1 MTGPPPPTR
10 RVPQSARRAWALVR
24 RALGAV
30 RRRAQAEGTVDG
42 VMLGLGATTGLLT
55 GVLAWL
61 LISIVEVLQHVV
73 WTDPAPAWQLVLV
86 PAVGGLLVGL
96 LVTRV
101 VPEVAGGGIVSTMET
116 LALHGGRFRRRVPL
130 GALGATS
137 VALGSGA
144 SGGREGPIVLIGG
157 SVGSVVGRL
166 LPIGEARMRSL
177 VAAGAA
183 AGIGASFNAPIGGML
198 FAIEVLQLGVRG
210 AGLQVVVVGSV
221 VGSVVARQLVGEDL
235 IFQPTREFGLGD
247 PIELVVYA
255 LLGLLAVVVALGFHR
270 GEQLAQRAAAWSRR
284 RIGRVATLGA
294 AGLVVGLI
302 ALVVPE
308 VLGDGE
314 SVPPIVGVREPI
326 QAILD
331 VEYGTTWTAAALLLV
346 LLVAKLVA
354 TSVTVGA
361 GSAVGSFAPMLLTGA
376 ALGGVV
382 GTAALPILPALDP
395 GAVATVG
402 MAAVFGATARAPLTA
417 IIIVFELVGDYEL
430 VLPLMLAVGLAVFL
444 HDRVRPEGIYAAHLR
459 RRGVVLGR
467 PDDVD
472 VLQRVTVAEVMT
484 RDHPTIPA
492 DADRAAVEAH
502 FARGG
507 GRGYAVVDPRGQ
519 LVGILTRGDLATRD
533 GRTAADLCTRRALTV
548 VTDDPVFVAVRRMAS
563 LDVGRVPV
571 LDQSTRRMVGML
583 RREDIVRAY
592 QLGLTRGA
600 ATQQREAASQLR
612 DLTGVRFVELAVDD
626 RSPVVGAAVRD
637 VAWPERTVLT
647 SVRRDQGVVVPTGE
661 TVLASG
667 DVLVVLAADPDA
679 VRDLIAGAPADR

>member
-1 MTGPPPPTR
+1 
-10 RVPQSARRAWALVR
+10 
-24 RALGAV
+24 
-30 RRRAQAEGTVDG
+30 
-42 VMLGLGATTGLLT
+42 MLALGATTGLLT

-61 LISIVEVLQHVV
+61 LISAVEVVQHLV
-73 WTDPAPAWQLVLV
+73 WTDPAPAWQILLV
-86 PAVGGLLVGL
+86 PAVGGLVVGL
-96 LVTRV
+96 LVTRL
-101 VPEVAGGGIVSTMET
+101 VPEVAGGGVVSTMET
-116 LALHGGRFRRRVPL
+116 LALRGGRFRRRVPL
-130 GALGATS
+130 SALGATT
-137 VALGSGA
+137 VALGTGA

-157 SVGSVVGRL
+157 AIGSVVGRL
-166 LPIGEARMRSL
+166 VPIDEARMRSL

-198 FAIEVLQLGVRG
+198 FAVEILQLGVRG

-221 VGSVVARQLVGEDL
+221 VGSVVSRQLVGENL
-235 IFQPTREFGLGD
+235 IFQPSRPLGLGE

-255 LLGLLAVVVALGFHR
+255 VLGLLAVAVAMGFHR
-270 GEQLAQRAAAWSRR
+270 GEQLAQDAAGWLRR
-284 RIGRVATLGA
+284 RIGRVATIGL
-294 AGLVVGLI
+294 AGGVVGLI

-326 QAILD
+326 QAMLD
-331 VEYGTTWTAAALLLV
+331 VEQGTTWTAAGFLLL

-354 TSVTVGA
+354 TSVTVGS

-376 ALGGVV
+376 ALGAVV
-382 GTAALPILPALDP
+382 GIAALPVLPALDP

-444 HDRVRPEGIYAAHLR
+444 HDRVRAEGIYALHLR

-472 VLQRVTVAEVMT
+472 VLQRVQVGEVMT
-484 RDHPTIPA
+484 KDHPIL
-492 DADRAAVEAH
+492 DADEDRASVAAR

-507 GRGYAVVDPRGQ
+507 SHGYAVADERGQ
-519 LVGILTRGDLATRD
+519 LVGVLTRGDLATRD

-548 VTDDPVFVAVRRMAS
+548 SPSDPVFVAVRRMAS
-563 LDVGRVPV
+563 LNVGRVPV
-571 LDQSTRRMVGML
+571 IDAATRRIVGML
-583 RREDIVRAY
+583 RREDIVQAY
-592 QLGLTRGA
+592 QLGLARGA
-600 ATQQREAASQLR
+600 ATQQRDASSQLR

-626 RSPVVGAAVRD
+626 SSPVAGQAVRD
-637 VAWPERTVLT
+637 VPWPERTVLT
-647 SVRRDQGVVVPTGE
+647 SVRRRGEVVVPTGS
-661 TVLASG
+661 TVLTPG
-667 DVLVVLAADPDA
+667 DVLVILAAAPDA
-679 VRDLIAGAPADR
+679 VRDLVAGAAAER

>member
-1 MTGPPPPTR
+1 MSLTGDAGDRLPAVGR
-10 RVPQSARRAWALVR
+10 QAWALVR
-24 RALGAV
+24 RGLGSL

-42 VMLGLGATTGLLT
+42 VMLGLGATTGLVT

-61 LISIVEVLQHVV
+61 LISVVELLQHVV
-73 WTDPAPAWQLVLV
+73 WTDPAPWWQLVLI
-86 PAVGGLLVGL
+86 PAIGGLVVGL
-96 LVTRV
+96 LVTRL
-101 VPEVAGGGIVSTMET
+101 VPEAAGGGVVATMET

-130 GALGATS
+130 SALAATS

-166 LPIGEARMRSL
+166 VPIGESRMRSL

-198 FAIEVLQLGVRG
+198 FAVEVLQLGVRG

-221 VGSVVARQLVGEDL
+221 VGSVVARQLVGEGL

-247 PIELVVYA
+247 PVELVVYA
-255 LLGLLAVVVALGFHR
+255 VLGFLAVAVALAFQR
-270 GEQLAQRAAAWSRR
+270 SERVAQDAAGWLRA
-284 RIGRVATLGA
+284 RIGRTATLGV
-294 AGLVVGLI
+294 AGLAVGLI
-302 ALVVPE
+302 ALAVPE

-331 VEYGTTWTAAALLLV
+331 VEYGTTWTAAVLLLL
-346 LLVAKLVA
+346 LLVAKIVA
-354 TSVTVGA
+354 TSITVGS
-361 GSAVGSFAPMLLTGA
+361 GSAVGTFAPMLLVGA

-382 GTAALPILPALDP
+382 GTAALPLLPALDP

-402 MAAVFGATARAPLTA
+402 MAAVFGAAARAPLTA

-444 HDRVRPEGIYAAHLR
+444 HDRVRPEGMYAASLR

-472 VLQRVTVAEVMT
+472 VLQRVQVREVMT
-484 RDHPTIPA
+484 PDHPTIPA
-492 DADRAAVEAH
+492 EASRAEVEAH
-502 FARGG
+502 FAASRSNGH
-507 GRGYAVVDPRGQ
+507 AVVDERGQ
-519 LVGILTRGDLATRD
+519 LVGIVTRGDLRARD
-533 GRTAADLCTRRALTV
+533 GRTAADLATRRALTV
-548 VTDDPVFVAVRRMAS
+548 AADDPVFVAVRRMAS

-571 LDQSTRRMVGML
+571 LDPTSRRMVGML

-592 QLGLTRGA
+592 QLGLARGA
-600 ATQQREAASQLR
+600 AQQHRQDSSQLR
-612 DLTGVRFVELAVDD
+612 DLTGVRFVELAVEE
-626 RSPVVGAAVRD
+626 RSPVAGRAVRD
-637 VAWPERTVLT
+637 VAWPDRTVLT
-647 SVRRDQGVVVPTGE
+647 SVRRGGEVVVPTGS
-661 TVLASG
+661 TVLTPG
-667 DVLVVLAADPDA
+667 DVLVVLAAAPDA
-679 VRDLIAGAPADR
+679 VRSLVVGAAADR

>member
-1 MTGPPPPTR
+1 
-10 RVPQSARRAWALVR
+10 
-24 RALGAV
+24 
-30 RRRAQAEGTVDG
+30 
-42 VMLGLGATTGLLT
+42 MLGLGATTGLLT
-55 GVLAWL
+55 GLLAWL
-61 LISIVEVLQHVV
+61 LISIVEIIQHLV

-86 PAVGGLLVGL
+86 PAVGGLVVGL
-96 LVTRV
+96 LVTKL

-116 LALHGGRFRRRVPL
+116 MALHGGSFRRRVPL
-130 GALGATS
+130 SALAATS

-166 LPIGEARMRSL
+166 LPIGETRMRSL

-198 FAIEVLQLGVRG
+198 FAVEVLQLGVRG
-210 AGLQVVVVGSV
+210 GGLQVVVVGSV

-235 IFQPTREFGLGD
+235 IFQPTRELGLGD
-247 PIELVVYA
+247 PVELLVYA
-255 LLGLLAVVVALGFHR
+255 VLGLLAVAVSLGFHR
-270 GEQLAQRAAAWSRR
+270 GEEVAQRAATWLRV
-284 RIGRVATLGA
+284 RIGRVATLGV
-294 AGLVVGLI
+294 AGLAIGLI
-302 ALVVPE
+302 ALAVPE

-331 VEYGTTWTAAALLLV
+331 VEQGTTWTAALLLLV

-354 TSVTVGA
+354 TNITVGA
-361 GSAVGSFAPMLLTGA
+361 GSAVGTFAPMLLTGA

-382 GTAALPILPALDP
+382 GTAALPILPSLDP

-444 HDRVRPEGIYAAHLR
+444 HDRVRPEGIYAAQLR

-472 VLQRVTVAEVMT
+472 VLQRVEVAEVMT
-484 RDHPTIPA
+484 RDHPTFAA
-492 DADRAAVEAH
+492 DDDRETIAAR

-507 GRGYAVVDPRGQ
+507 SRGYAVVDHRGQ
-519 LVGILTRGDLATRD
+519 LIGVLTPGDLATRD
-533 GRTAADLCTRRALTV
+533 GRTAADICTRRALMV
-548 VTDDPVFVAVRRMAS
+548 APSDPVFVAIRRMAS

-571 LDQSTRRMVGML
+571 VDPTTRRTVGML

-592 QLGLTRGA
+592 QLGLARGT
-600 ATQQREAASQLR
+600 ATQQHQATSRLR
-612 DLTGVRFVELAVDD
+612 DLTGVRFVELAVDE
-626 RSPVVGAAVRD
+626 RSPVAGRAVRD
-637 VAWPERTVLT
+637 VPWPERTVLT
-647 SVRRDQGVVVPTGE
+647 SVRRGHDVLVPTGE
-661 TVLASG
+661 TELHHG
-667 DVLVVLAADPDA
+667 DVLVVLAAVPDA
-679 VRDLIAGAPADR
+679 VRALVIGDPVDR

>member
-1 MTGPPPPTR
+1 VPGPVADLWRPIR
-10 RVPQSARRAWALVR
+10 RW
-24 RALGAV
+24 LGAV

-42 VMLGLGATTGLLT
+42 VMLGLGAATGLLT

-61 LISIVEVLQHVV
+61 LISIVEVLQRVV
-73 WTDPAPAWQLVLV
+73 WTDPAPAWQLVAV
-86 PAVGGLLVGL
+86 PTVGGLVVGY
-96 LVTRV
+96 LVTRLA
-101 VPEVAGGGIVSTMET
+101 PEVAGGGVVATMET

-130 GALGATS
+130 GSLAATS
-137 VALGSGA
+137 VALGTGA

-166 LPIGEARMRSL
+166 LPIGETRMRSL

-198 FAIEVLQLGVRG
+198 FAIEVLQLGLRG
-210 AGLQVVVVGSV
+210 AGIQVVVVGSV
-221 VGSVVARQLVGEDL
+221 VGSVVARQLVGEGL
-235 IFQPTREFGLGD
+235 IFQPTRELGLGD

-255 LLGLLAVVVALGFHR
+255 VLGFLAVGVALGFHH
-270 GEQLAQRAAAWSRR
+270 GERLAQEGAAWLRAR
-284 RIGRVATLGA
+284 VGRVVTLGV
-294 AGLVVGLI
+294 AGLAVGLI

-331 VEYGTTWTAAALLLV
+331 VEFGTTWTAAAMLLL

-354 TSVTVGA
+354 TSITVGS

-376 ALGGVV
+376 ALGAVV
-382 GTAALPILPALDP
+382 GTAALPILPAIDP

-430 VLPLMLAVGLAVFL
+430 VLPLMLAVGLALFL
-444 HDRVRPEGIYAAHLR
+444 HDRVRQEGIYAAGLR

-472 VLQRVTVAEVMT
+472 VLQRVEVGEVMT
-484 RDHPTIPA
+484 RDHPTVAA
-492 DADRAAVEAH
+492 DADRASVEAM
-502 FARGG
+502 FAASSS
-507 GRGYAVVDPRGQ
+507 RGYAVVDPRGQ
-519 LVGILTRGDLATRD
+519 LVGVLTRGDLEHRT

-548 VTDDPVFVAVRRMAS
+548 TADDPVFVAVRRMAS

-571 LDQSTRRMVGML
+571 LDPSTRRIVGML

-592 QLGLTRGA
+592 QLGLVRGA
-600 ATQQREAASQLR
+600 AVQQQQASSQLR
-612 DLTGVRFVELAVDD
+612 DLTGVRFVELAVDE
-626 RSPVVGAAVRD
+626 RSPVAGRAVRD
-637 VAWPERTVLT
+637 VSWPERTVLT
-647 SVRRDQGVVVPTGE
+647 SVRRGGDVVVPTGGTMLE
-661 TVLASG
+661 AG
-667 DVLVVLAADPDA
+667 DVLVVLAAAPDA
-679 VRDLIAGAPADR
+679 VRALVAGSSLDR

>member
-1 MTGPPPPTR
+1 MSVAARSRGRLPGPL
-10 RVPQSARRAWALVR
+10 RRAWTTVR
-24 RALGAV
+24 RGLVAV

-42 VMLGLGATTGLLT
+42 VLLGLGAATGLLT
-55 GVLAWL
+55 GILAWV
-61 LISIVEVLQHVV
+61 LITTVEVIQHLV
-73 WTDPAPAWQLVLV
+73 WTDPAPSWQLVV
-86 PAVGGLLVGL
+86 IPTIGGLVVGL

-101 VPEVAGGGIVSTMET
+101 APEVSGGGVVATMET

-130 GALGATS
+130 GSLSATS
-137 VALGSGA
+137 VALGTGA

-157 SVGSVVGRL
+157 AVGSVVGRL
-166 LPIGEARMRSL
+166 LPIGEERMRSL

-235 IFQPTREFGLGD
+235 IFQPSRDFGLGE
-247 PIELVVYA
+247 PVELLVYGA
-255 LLGLLAVVVALGFHR
+255 LGFLAVVVALGFRR
-270 GEQLAQRAAAWSRR
+270 GERLAQQGASWLRE

-294 AGLVVGLI
+294 AGLAVGLI
-302 ALVVPE
+302 ALGVPE

-331 VEYGTTWTAAALLLV
+331 VEFGTTWTAAALLLL

-354 TSVTVGA
+354 TSITVGA

-382 GTAALPILPALDP
+382 GAAALPVLPALDP

-444 HDRVRPEGIYAAHLR
+444 HDRVHPEGIYAGNLR
-459 RRGVVLGR
+459 RRGIVLGR

-472 VLQRVTVAEVMT
+472 VLQRVEVGEVMT

-492 DADRAAVEAH
+492 DEPREAIE
-502 FARGG
+502 ARFSAGG
-507 GRGYAVVDPRGQ
+507 THGYAVVDARGQ
-519 LVGILTRGDLATRD
+519 LVGVLTAGDLEERA

-548 VTDDPVFVAVRRMAS
+548 SPDDPVFVAVRRMAS
-563 LDVGRVPV
+563 LNVGRVPV
-571 LDQSTRRMVGML
+571 LDPSTRRIVGML
-583 RREDIVRAY
+583 RREDIVRSY
-592 QLGLTRGA
+592 QLGLARGT
-600 ATQQREAASQLR
+600 ATQQEQASSRLR
-612 DLTGVRFVELAVDD
+612 DLTGVRFVELAVDE
-626 RSPVVGAAVRD
+626 RSPVADTAVRD
-637 VAWPERTVLT
+637 IPWPERTVLT
-647 SVRRDQGVVVPTGE
+647 SVRRGGEVVVPTGG
-661 TVLASG
+661 TVLLAG
-667 DVLVVLAADPDA
+667 DVLVVLAADPDE
-679 VRDLIAGAPADR
+679 VRGLVAGSDVDR